1 MLFYSLLGTILF
13 ITSGIFIIQSWD
25 RAFRTRTR
33 DLGIFTIF
41 LLASLLLS
49 SVHLILAM
57 TKGVVSIIN
66 GVIFLMD
73 TIFTFRQKK

>member
-1 MLFYSLLGTILF
+1 MKATINKRIMLFYSLLGTALF
-13 ITSGIFIIQSWD
+13 LTSGVFIIQSWE

-33 DLGIFTIF
+33 D
-41 LLASLLLS
+41 
-49 SVHLILAM
+49 LAM